1 MRTQNR
7 VQILRQRQID
17 NFNKRLIRIEGDQST
32 DHFSPYFPQFGPI
45 LLITP
50 LLNKGDQFPNQ
61 GDEETPPC
69 PDRTENGTTFVQ
81 S

>member
-1 MRTQNR
+1 MR
-7 VQILRQRQID
+7 IL
-17 NFNKRLIRIEGDQST
+17 NKFKLGKHKQTIFTKLFIHIEGDQST

>member
-7 VQILRQRQID
+7 VPIRQTQID
-17 NFNKRLIRIEGDQST
+17 NFNKRFIRIEGDQST